1 MTKSEKILKM
11 ISSLLEN
18 GVLTSKDIKKE
29 ISNDLKFKKDKIVN
43 MFELVS
49 RKEFEVLKKMVQKQ
63 DETIKKLQKKKNN
76 YKGKKILSCNPSNL
90 FLAN

>member
-11 ISSLLEN
+11 ISSLVEN

-63 DETIKKLQKKKNN
+63 DETIKKLQKKKQLQRQRNF
-76 YKGKKILSCNPSNL
+76 KL
-90 FLAN
+90 